1 MNTFWINY
9 LVVGITAFVILLA
22 QFKKNPCFCID
33 GTYTK
38 AIVGGLAVAI
48 FLTAV
53 ESIKTLFVI
62 VGCSFL
68 LIIVLKMK
76 KSKGGLMAKKNNSW
90 KMLALVIV
98 GSIMVAGFLNIYDE
112 LVKESIVDVITLFTI
127 PSIIGALIIKSEY
140 KSNGKWFL
148 FSTASLFAGL
158 LLVKAGGGSLIEAVS
173 GFFLLAG
180 TFAFVFNLLVL
191 LVKLHK

>member
-1 MNTFWINY
+1 M
-9 LVVGITAFVILLA
+9 
-22 QFKKNPCFCID
+22 
-33 GTYTK
+33 
-38 AIVGGLAVAI
+38 
-48 FLTAV
+48 
-53 ESIKTLFVI
+53 
-62 VGCSFL
+62 
-68 LIIVLKMK
+68 LK
-76 KSKGGLMAKKNNSW
+76 
-90 KMLALVIV
+90 
-98 GSIMVAGFLNIYDE
+98 E
-112 LVKESIVDVITLFTI
+112 RIVDVITLFTI